1 MYKFLQTGAVLAYV
15 LLTCCCFLFSLA
27 LSGVYISRLTF
38 CTAMTGWAAFCFS
51 SIHTLAPLSLF
62 FYGHI
67 RLPVLEEEKRLLD
80 CLGDVLKNTG
90 CQKKFGLRISESD
103 APEAFACGGNVIAIS
118 QSLMNELTD
127 DELKGIMAH
136 ELGHLVSGDLMV
148 SRAFVTAGLL
158 PEAVY
163 RLVST
168 ISVVLRKMILFV
180 PLIGVLLSATFIFL
194 LFFKPLLL
202 MPVIAAGLFLI
213 TFSLL
218 NRLFHWLQLALSRQ
232 CEYRQDAYAHKLGH
246 GAGLRDALK
255 KLAKMEQQRV
265 TIYFTLMYSKR
276 PVIYH
281 RIRRLEVLEGMRDK
295 Y

>member
-1 MYKFLQTGAVLAYV
+1 MYKFLQTGTVLVYV
-15 LLTCCCFLFSLA
+15 LLTCCCFLLMLFV
-27 LSGVYISRLTF
+27 SGVYISWLTF
-38 CTAMTGWAAFCFS
+38 CTAMTGWALFCFS
-51 SIHTLAPLSLF
+51 SIYILAPLNLF
-62 FYGHI
+62 FYGSI
-67 RLPVLEEEKRLLD
+67 RLPVLEEEKRLRD
-80 CLGDVLKNTG
+80 CFADVLKNTG

-118 QSLMNELTD
+118 KSLMNELTD
-127 DELKGIMAH
+127 DELKGILAH
-136 ELGHLVSGDLMV
+136 ELGHLVSSDLMM

-163 RLVST
+163 RLVSLVST
-168 ISVVLRKMILFV
+168 VLRKIILFL
-180 PLIGVLLSATFIFL
+180 PLTGLLLLATFIFL
-194 LFFKPLLL
+194 FFFKSQVL
-202 MPVIAAGLFLI
+202 MPIIAMVLFLI
-213 TFSLL
+213 TFSIL
-218 NRLFHWLQLALSRQ
+218 NRLFHWLRLALSRQ

-265 TIYFTLMYSKR
+265 NIYFTLMYSTR
-276 PVIYH
+276 PVIYN